1 MLANEQLLAQQLLGE
16 IGRSAQHVAHGEEA
30 RLVVDNNAA
39 VRRDVYLAVAE
50 GIKGIKGLVGRHSRG
65 QVDEY
70 LGFGGGVVFHLLGLY
85 LAFLDSFEYRVD
97 KRCGGLGVGNLA
109 DNERLVV
116 CFLYFRLERS
126 AALAVVV
133 FQHVNAAAGG
143 EVGVEREI
151 FAAQITDCSVAK
163 LVEVMWK
170 YL

>member
-1 MLANEQLLAQQLLGE
+1 M
-16 IGRSAQHVAHGEEA
+16 
-30 RLVVDNNAA
+30 
-39 VRRDVYLAVAE
+39 
-50 GIKGIKGLVGRHSRG
+50 
-65 QVDEY
+65 DEY

-116 CFLYFRLERS
+116 YFLYFCPHLERS

-133 FQHVNAAAGG
+133 FQHVDAAAGG
-143 EVGVEREI
+143 EVGVEREL
-151 FAAQITDCSVAK
+151 FAAQITDCCVAK
-163 LVEVMWK
+163 LVEVVWK